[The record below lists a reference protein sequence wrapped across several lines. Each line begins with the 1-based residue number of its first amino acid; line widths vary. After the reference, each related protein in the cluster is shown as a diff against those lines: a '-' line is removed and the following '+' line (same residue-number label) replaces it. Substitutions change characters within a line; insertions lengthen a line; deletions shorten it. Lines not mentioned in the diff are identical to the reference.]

1 MSCLDNVIVAAPC
14 PITWESMVGDDRV
27 RHCSGCDRNVYNLSD
42 MSTAEAEKFI
52 TENGDTQCAR
62 LFRRADGKIMTDN
75 CPRGLRAIRNKCKT
89 AVKVAASIIAA
100 IFAFAPTSKG
110 QAQSTDAK
118 TKQKNQQRQ
127 LQAPQAVPSMPFGAA
142 GGISVRPA
150 AMPQDQKKSIMVGGE
165 CTGTKT
171 NEEPFPLMSQPKHG
185 DLSAYNLY
193 RSARQNVTEGK
204 MLLAQTQFIEAIET
218 SKKQAHADAK
228 FIEVL
233 TMELNQLRSKL
244 GLGNY
249 DSQNPPREL
258 IKN

>member
-52 TENGDTQCAR
+52 MENGDTQCAR

-100 IFAFAPTSKG
+100 IFAFAPASKA
-110 QAQSTDAK
+110 QSQSTDTKA
-118 TKQKNQQRQ
+118 KQKDQQRQ
-127 LQAPQAVPSMPFGAA
+127 PQPPQQVNGIPYGAA
-142 GGISVRPA
+142 GGLSVRPPVL
-150 AMPQDQKKSIMVGGE
+150 PQDQKKSIMVGGE

-171 NEEPFPLMSQPKHG
+171 NDMPFPIMSEPKHG
-185 DLSAYNLY
+185 DLTAYKLY
-193 RSARQNVTEGK
+193 KSARQNMAEGK

-218 SKKQAHADAK
+218 SKKQVHADAK
-228 FIEVL
+228 FTEVL
-233 TMELNQLRSKL
+233 TSELNQLRSKL
-244 GLGNY
+244 GLGPY
-249 DSQNPPREL
+249 DPKNPPREL